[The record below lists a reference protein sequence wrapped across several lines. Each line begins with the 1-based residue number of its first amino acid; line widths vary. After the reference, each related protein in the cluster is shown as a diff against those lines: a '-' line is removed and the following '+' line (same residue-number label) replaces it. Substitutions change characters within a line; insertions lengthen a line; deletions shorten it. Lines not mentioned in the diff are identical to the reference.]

1 MVTPATRRKFEALV
15 SAAFIDGYLSEP
27 EKEVLGQKASAMGI
41 PQREVNDILFLG
53 QQRKLSVS
61 IPPSSLERDSLLED
75 LIEVVTSDGRVE
87 APEYHLLARFAET
100 LKIPLPE
107 LRMRVNRRMQS
118 RGETQVAPRK
128 ETVRNDKPFDSAAST
143 PLGTSPGKPRPQ
155 PPPGPKRP
163 EPPRQQAPA
172 PAPPPPPP
180 TFEAAKFSAQA
191 LPPMTSIPA
200 MAPATPMAPPGPIQY
215 AESAVFK
222 DPKVADLPPVTLQL
236 LKQSVM
242 FDTESECIANIG
254 RTLGIPPS
262 QAADIRAAI
271 IAAFPDL
278 KPASQFFKPAPQTTV
293 RPQRR

>member
-1 MVTPATRRKFEALV
+1 MMSAATRRKFEALV
-15 SAAFIDGYLSEP
+15 SAAFIDGYLSET
-27 EKEVLGQKASAMGI
+27 EKEVLNQKAAALGI

-61 IPPSSLERDSLLED
+61 IPATSMERDALLEE
-75 LIEVVTSDGRVE
+75 LIDVVTTDGRVE

-107 LRMRVNRRMQS
+107 LRTRVNRRMQS
-118 RGETQVAPRK
+118 RGETRK
-128 ETVRNDKPFDSAAST
+128 ETVRADKPQ
-143 PLGTSPGKPRPQ
+143 PRPQ
-155 PPPGPKRP
+155 PPPGPKRA
-163 EPPRQQAPA
+163 EPFDSAQGRP
-172 PAPPPPPP
+172 PAPPPSFALPKVGASEIKPPA
-180 TFEAAKFSAQA
+180 FEPAKFSADA
-191 LPPMTSIPA
+191 LPPMAPAGPIYIGGSIP
-200 MAPATPMAPPGPIQY
+200 
-215 AESAVFK
+215 K

-242 FDTESECIANIG
+242 FDTEAESIANIG

-278 KPASQFFKPAPQTTV
+278 KPAAPAGAP

>member
-15 SAAFIDGYLSEP
+15 AAAFIDGYLAES
-27 EKEVLGQKASAMGI
+27 EKEVLHQKASALGI

-61 IPPSSLERDSLLED
+61 IPPTSLERDSLLED
-75 LIEVVTSDGRVE
+75 LIEVVISDGRVE

-107 LRMRVNRRMQS
+107 LRTRVNRRMQG
-118 RGETQVAPRK
+118 RGETRVAPRP
-128 ETVRNDKPFDSAAST
+128 ETVRTET
-143 PLGTSPGKPRPQ
+143 PRPRPQ

-163 EPPRQQAPA
+163 EPPRAVPP
-172 PAPPPPPP
+172 PAPPAIIAP
-180 TFEAAKFSAQA
+180 TPAAFDSPKFSADA
-191 LPPMTSIPA
+191 LPP
-200 MAPATPMAPPGPIQY
+200 TPSGPIHF
-215 AESAVFK
+215 SSSMSK

-242 FDTESECIANIG
+242 FDTEPESIANIG
-254 RTLGIPPS
+254 RTLAIPPS
-262 QAADIRAAI
+262 QAAEIRAAI

-278 KPASQFFKPAPQTTV
+278 KPASQVLRGPRK
-293 RPQRR
+293 

>member
-15 SAAFIDGYLSEP
+15 AAAFIDGYLSES
-27 EKEVLGQKASAMGI
+27 EKGVLNQKAVALGI

-61 IPPSSLERDSLLED
+61 IPPTSLERDSLLED
-75 LIEVVTSDGRVE
+75 LIEIVTADGRVE

-107 LRMRVNRRMQS
+107 LRARVNRRMQGK
-118 RGETQVAPRK
+118 GETRVEPRR
-128 ETVRNDKPFDSAAST
+128 ETVRND
-143 PLGTSPGKPRPQ
+143 KPRPQ
-155 PPPGPKRP
+155 PPPGPKRA
-163 EPPRQQAPA
+163 EPPRPA
-172 PAPPPPPP
+172 PAPPPAPAFEPP
-180 TFEAAKFSAQA
+180 KFSAEA
-191 LPPMTSIPA
+191 LPPM
-200 MAPATPMAPPGPIQY
+200 APAAPMTPPGPIQY
-215 AESAVFK
+215 VESALLK

-262 QAADIRAAI
+262 QAAEIRAAI

-278 KPASQFFKPAPQTTV
+278 KPASQVF
-293 RPQRR
+293 